1 MEETNAWERAYE
13 RFETPREEIRKF
25 EKRLLHIGAGTWPR
39 SARIVEIFCGRGN
52 GLHALTALGFTNLE
66 GADLSPR
73 LLAKYQGPARCHV
86 CDCRALPFE
95 DASRDVVIVQ
105 GGLHH
110 LEQLPGDLHTTL
122 DEARRV
128 LSPRGRLV
136 VIEPWRTP
144 FLRFVHAVTAR
155 ASARRLSSKL
165 DAFEEM
171 YVHERETYERWL
183 ASGPVILRALE
194 ERFVPRRSEIAWGK
208 LVFVGEPRARA
219 R

>member
-25 EKRLLHIGAGTWPR
+25 EKRLAHVGAGTWPR

-52 GLHALTALGFTNLE
+52 GLHALTALGFTNVE

-110 LEQLPGDLHTTL
+110 LERLPDDLHTTL

-128 LSPRGRLV
+128 LSARGRLV

-183 ASGPVILRALE
+183 ASGPAILRALE
-194 ERFVPRRSEIAWGK
+194 ERFHPQRSEIAWGK
-208 LVFVGEPRARA
+208 LVFVGEPRAR
-219 R
+219 